1 MSTSRAKSGPEV
13 SRIRRGTAGLLC
25 PDPEGLDWDK
35 GEGLLPAIVQHAHSG
50 AVLML
55 AYMNRESLARTL
67 ECGEAV
73 FYSRSRRQLWRKGE
87 SSGHLLRVVEIHA
100 DCDADTLLLRAVPA
114 GPTCHL
120 GTPSCFGEPLAAT
133 LLDELEAVIASRLV
147 QRPEDSYVARLAAAG
162 PARAAQKLGEEG
174 VEVALAAISRDEAG
188 LAEEAADLLFHLLVL
203 LQIRGLPLQ
212 AVLERL
218 AARRPGGS

>member
-1 MSTSRAKSGPEV
+1 MSASRAAAGGTGGPF
-13 SRIRRGTAGLLC
+13 RRGAAALPS
-25 PDPEGLDWDK
+25 PDPDELDWAK
-35 GEGLLPAIVQHAHSG
+35 GDGLLPAIVQHARSG

-55 AYMNRESLARTL
+55 GYMNRESLGRTL
-67 ECGEAV
+67 DCGEAV
-73 FYSRSRRQLWRKGE
+73 FFSRSRKQLWHKGE
-87 SSGHLLRVVEIHA
+87 NSGHRLEVVEIRI

-133 LLDELEAVIASRLV
+133 LLDELEAVIASRLA
-147 QRPEDSYVARLAAAG
+147 QQPEDSYVARLAAG
-162 PARAAQKLGEEG
+162 GCARAAQKLGEEG
-174 VEVALAAISRDEAG
+174 VEVALAAISRDAAG

-203 LQIRGLPLQ
+203 LQIRELPLQ

-218 AARRPGGS
+218 AARRRGDS